1 MSDIWGKT
9 WLRSTFRSL
18 RYRNYRLFFAG
29 QGVSLMGT
37 WIQRIALPWYVFRLT
52 GSPFLLGVVSFAG
65 WIPAIILSPVAGAI
79 IDRWD
84 RYKVLLWT
92 QVLSMAQA
100 LALSV
105 YYFTGG
111 SDPLVLIALS
121 LLLGCINAF
130 DIPARQSFVVDMVD
144 DRKDLGNAI
153 ALNSSMFNAAR
164 LVGPSVAGIMIA
176 LTNEGICFAVN
187 GASFIFVI
195 GSLLAMNLR
204 EKELHGKGQAVMRVI
219 REGFAYTFGFA
230 PVRNIMVLLALLSFM
245 GMPFIVLMPVFAKD
259 VLMGGP
265 RTYGFL
271 MGAMGAG
278 ALIGAL
284 YLASRKDARGLT
296 RIIAGSS
303 VGFSIVLVAFSLSR
317 WLVLSLVLM
326 SFIGLGMILLT
337 ASSNTILQTIVDDD
351 KRARVMSFYALA
363 IVGIFPLGS
372 LFMGFFADRFGAPL
386 TLGFGGSICI
396 MGSLLF
402 ASRMILNGKNDP
414 IETLIHER

>member
-1 MSDIWGKT
+1 
-9 WLRSTFRSL
+9 
-18 RYRNYRLFFAG
+18 
-29 QGVSLMGT
+29 MGT

-65 WIPAIILSPVAGAI
+65 WIPAILLSPVAGAI

-84 RYKVLLWT
+84 RYKVLLIT
-92 QVLSMAQA
+92 QVLSMVQA
-100 LALSV
+100 LVLTV
-105 YYFTGG
+105 YYFLGG
-111 SDPLVLIALS
+111 TDIYIIIGLS
-121 LLLGCINAF
+121 LVLGCINAF
-130 DIPARQSFVVDMVD
+130 DIPARQSFVADMVED
-144 DRKDLGNAI
+144 KRDIGNAI
-153 ALNSSMFNAAR
+153 ALNSSLFNGAR
-164 LVGPSVAGIMIA
+164 LVGPSIAGILIA
-176 LTNEGICFAVN
+176 VTNEGICFAVN

-195 GSLLAMNLR
+195 GSLLAMKVR
-204 EKELHGKGQAVMRVI
+204 DKELHKNGQAVMKVM

-230 PVRNIMVLLALLSFM
+230 PVRNIMMLLALLSFM
-245 GMPFIVLMPVFAKD
+245 GMPFIVLMPVIAKD

-265 RTYGFL
+265 KTYGFL

-278 ALIGAL
+278 ASIGAL

-303 VGFSIVLVAFSLSR
+303 VCFSILLVAFSLSR

-351 KRARVMSFYALA
+351 KRARVMSFYTLA

-372 LFMGFFADRFGAPL
+372 LFMGFFADRLGAPL
-386 TLGFGGSICI
+386 AQAAGGAVCLLASI
-396 MGSLLF
+396 LF
-402 ASRMILNGKNDP
+402 VLTVPGNTDYELSRG
-414 IETLIHER
+414 